1 METEPNPSPL
11 SRRTQTGLSQDQIL
25 PTIPIDRGP
34 DLKERAKPEPGQ
46 FLAALRR
53 RALIIL
59 GVTAAA
65 TSVAYLLTV
74 SRTPTYNSKFQ
85 LLIAPLATEAQDPAA
100 NAQENA
106 PATVSPRVD
115 YQAQSKVL
123 LSPKLIDPVVNKL
136 QAEYPNLTYDSLRQ
150 DLKIGLPQDAGE
162 GKILEVRYQD
172 PAPQKVKQV
181 LNALIPVY
189 LQYGSQ
195 QRQSTARQGL
205 EFVNQQIPPL
215 QARVAALEKQL
226 QTFRQQYGLIDPDA
240 QGKQL
245 TDQIAAIQKQ
255 RQQTQLQLNEA
266 QTRYTGLQRQTNL
279 KPEEAI
285 AGSVLSQAP
294 DYQKLLERLREVE
307 SQLALESAQ
316 YTDEH
321 PRILYLRD
329 QRQKLLPL
337 IQQEAQRAVG
347 KKLASTAA
355 SGVSAYQNSVRLGLT
370 EQLVEAANQIPV
382 FQTQL
387 QALSQTEAQL
397 VQQAKQFPVV
407 ARRDGELQR
416 QLATA
421 TNQLNQLL
429 DKRETL
435 QFETATQKQKMPWEL
450 ILPPSEPDATL
461 PSLERNLAL
470 GALLG
475 LLLGVGIA
483 LLLERLNTVLYTSR
497 DIKVVTRLPILG
509 TIPFQKQLKQLAPAA
524 KMIDLASQSQSLALN
539 NAGGAQD
546 YVATPFSDAF
556 RSLFKNIRFLRF
568 DNPVRSVVISS
579 AVPGEG
585 KSTVAMNLAQA
596 AAAMGQRVLLVD
608 ADLRRPQVHKLVG
621 VANAQGLSEVVDHD
635 LSLKAAIK
643 SAPFDP
649 NLYVLTT
656 GAIPPD
662 PTSLLSSQKMA
673 HLVAVLPKAF
683 NLIIY
688 DAPPLGLADAS
699 LLAPQ
704 TDGLIMVTRLGKIE
718 RGVLEQAIETLEV
731 PQAPVLGLVVN
742 GVKEF
747 SRSEKQ
753 LYHSYYQQPRALRG

>member
-1 METEPNPSPL
+1 METEPNPSSL
-11 SRRTQTGLSQDQIL
+11 SRRNQTGLSQDQIL
-25 PTIPIDRGP
+25 PTVPVREP
-34 DLKERAKPEPGQ
+34 ELKDKAGPEPGQ
-46 FLAALRR
+46 FLAGLRR
-53 RALIIL
+53 RALVIL

-65 TSVAYLLTV
+65 TSAAYLFTV
-74 SRTPTYNSKFQ
+74 SRTPTYHSKFQ
-85 LLIAPLATEAQDPAA
+85 LLIAPLAAEVQDPDP

-106 PATVSPRVD
+106 PASVSPSVD

-123 LSPKLIDPVVNKL
+123 LSPKLIDPVVEKL
-136 QAEYPNLTYDSLRQ
+136 QAQYPDLTYDSLRQ
-150 DLKIGLPQDAGE
+150 DLKIGLPQDAGK
-162 GKILEVRYQD
+162 GKILEVRYQN

-181 LNALIPVY
+181 LNALVPVY
-189 LQYGSQ
+189 LQYGRQ
-195 QRQSTARQGL
+195 QRQTTARQGL
-205 EFVNQQIPPL
+205 EFVNRQIPSL
-215 QARVAALEKQL
+215 QTRIAALEKQL
-226 QTFRQQYGLIDPDA
+226 QSFRQQYGLIDPDA

-266 QTRYTGLQRQTNL
+266 QTRYAGLQRQTNL

-337 IQQEAQRAVG
+337 IEQEAQRAVG
-347 KKLASTAA
+347 RKISSAA
-355 SGVSAYQNSVRLGLT
+355 APGVSAYQNSVRLEMT
-370 EQLVEAANQIPV
+370 QQLVEAANQIPV
-382 FQTQL
+382 LQTQL

-397 VQQAKQFPVV
+397 GQQAKQFPAV
-407 ARRDGELQR
+407 ARRDQALQR

-429 DKRETL
+429 DKREAL

-450 ILPPSEPDATL
+450 VLPPTEPDATV

-475 LLLGVGIA
+475 LLLGIGIA

-497 DIKVVTRLPILG
+497 DVKVVTRLPILG

-524 KMIDLASQSQSLALN
+524 KMIDLASQSQILALHDR
-539 NAGGAQD
+539 AAED

-556 RSLFKNIRFLRF
+556 RSLYKNIRFLRI

-621 VANAQGLSEVVDHD
+621 VANAQGLGEVVNHD
-635 LSLKAAIK
+635 LSLKTAIK
-643 SAPFDP
+643 PAPFDQ
-649 NLYVLTT
+649 NLYVLTA
-656 GAIPPD
+656 GEMLPD

-704 TDGLIMVTRLGKIE
+704 TDGLVMVTRLGKIE
-718 RGVLEQAIETLEV
+718 RGVLEQAIATLEV
-731 PQAPVLGLVVN
+731 PKAPVLGIVVN